1 MLRRARAGAG
11 LAALRRSGY
20 VEGLKNRPGAGVAD
34 PPQTAADISMA
45 GVNKAIILGRLGRDP
60 EVRNFQNGGKVVN
73 LRIATSERYKDREG
87 NQQERT
93 EWHAVA
99 IFNERLGEVAEK
111 YLRKGS
117 EVYIEGQIE
126 TRKWQDKDGQD
137 RYTTEIVLR
146 QFRGELQ
153 LVAAV
158 LAGRPMRAAMPSDP
172 RAAAGPRAAAMR
184 AAAVA
189 RPVPAVPRAA
199 VVAGIRRRPTSTT
212 KSRSEPLW
220 TVRAGTGTGRRGP

>member
-1 MLRRARAGAG
+1 
-11 LAALRRSGY
+11 
-20 VEGLKNRPGAGVAD
+20 
-34 PPQTAADISMA
+34 MA

-153 LVAAV
+153 LVGGRGG
-158 LAGRPMRAAMPSDP
+158 AGGAPDEGGYAERP
-172 RAAAGPRAAAMR
+172 AGAGGASRGGYEGGGGGGS
-184 AAAVA
+184 A
-189 RPVPAVPRAA
+189 RPGGAA
-199 VVAGIRRRPTSTT
+199 
-212 KSRSEPLW
+212 
-220 TVRAGTGTGRRGP
+220 RGGGGWDSKKTDLDDEIPF

>member
-1 MLRRARAGAG
+1 
-11 LAALRRSGY
+11 
-20 VEGLKNRPGAGVAD
+20 
-34 PPQTAADISMA
+34 MA

-73 LRIATSERYKDREG
+73 LRIATSERYKDRDG

-93 EWHAVA
+93 EWHSVA

-126 TRKWQDKDGQD
+126 TRKWQGQDGQD

-146 QFRGELQ
+146 QYRGELQ
-153 LVAAV
+153 LVG
-158 LAGRPMRAAMPSDP
+158 GRGGAPGADEGGYAERPSGGASRGGYEGGGGQRSGGGGRGGGWD
-172 RAAAGPRAAAMR
+172 
-184 AAAVA
+184 
-189 RPVPAVPRAA
+189 
-199 VVAGIRRRPTSTT
+199 SK
-212 KSRSEPLW
+212 KSDLDDEIPF
-220 TVRAGTGTGRRGP
+220 